1 MKISFIGGGA
11 RVKATYNIFKGRDGF
26 EIGGFFCN
34 PLSDC
39 ADVAIESNSKL
50 YGCIDDLCNDSDVI
64 VIATAD
70 QALPSVIN
78 TMSKLHTNGKV
89 ILSIADCVHKDEL
102 DTGYDNT
109 YGVFITSAPF
119 ENLNE
124 KELSNPSVIC
134 EISGKRFDEF
144 KKAIDLS
151 RIKCTFVTK
160 EQLDLYRTT
169 IHLVQDGIS
178 ALLLAG
184 AKFMKISA
192 EKDASDLMPTI
203 RCAMMNTLGSQGAK
217 IPEMYKKGK
226 LPDIMFFVNILENMG
241 IDSVTNIYKAVA
253 TYLTEASCAD
263 KGNVDEVIR
272 RLKRQ

>member
-11 RVKATYNIFKGRDGF
+11 RVKAVYNIFKERDGF

-50 YGCIDDLCNDSDVI
+50 YGCIDDLCNDSDI
-64 VIATAD
+64 IMIATPD
-70 QALPSVIN
+70 SALPAVIN

-89 ILSIADCVHKDEL
+89 ILSVADCVHKEEL

-124 KELSNPSVIC
+124 KELSSPSVVC
-134 EISGKRFDEF
+134 EISGKRYEEF
-144 KKAIDLS
+144 KKAMDLS
-151 RIKCTFVTK
+151 GIKCTFLTK

-169 IHLVQDGIS
+169 LRLVQDGIS
-178 ALLLAG
+178 AALIAG
-184 AKFMKISA
+184 SKFMKISA
-192 EKDASDLMPTI
+192 GKDATDLMATI
-203 RCAMMNTLGSQGAK
+203 RCAMMNTIGSQGAK
-217 IPEMYKKGK
+217 IPEIYKKGK

-241 IDSVTNIYKAVA
+241 IDSVTNIYKTVA

-272 RLKRQ
+272 RLKR

>member
-11 RVKATYNIFKGRDGF
+11 RVKAVYNIFKERDGF

-50 YGCIDDLCNDSDVI
+50 YGCIDDLCNDSDI
-64 VIATAD
+64 IMIATPD
-70 QALPSVIN
+70 SALPAVIN

-89 ILSIADCVHKDEL
+89 ILSVADCVHKEEL

-124 KELSNPSVIC
+124 KELSNPSVVC
-134 EISGKRFDEF
+134 EISGKRYEEF
-144 KKAIDLS
+144 KKAMDLS
-151 RIKCTFVTK
+151 GIKCTFLTK

-169 IHLVQDGIS
+169 LHLVQDGIS
-178 ALLLAG
+178 ALLSAG

-192 EKDASDLMPTI
+192 GKDATDLMATI
-203 RCAMMNTLGSQGAK
+203 RCAMMNTIGSQGAK
-217 IPEMYKKGK
+217 IPEIYKRGK
-226 LPDIMFFVNILENMG
+226 LPDIMFFVSILENMG
-241 IDSVTNIYKAVA
+241 IDSVTNIYKTVA
-253 TYLTEASCAD
+253 TYLTEASCTD
-263 KGNVDEVIR
+263 KGNADEVIR
-272 RLKRQ
+272 RLKR

>member
-1 MKISFIGGGA
+1 MKISFIGGGT
-11 RVKATYNIFKGRDGF
+11 RVRAIYNIFKRRDGF

-50 YGCIDDLCNDSDVI
+50 YGCIDDLCNDSDII
-64 VIATAD
+64 VIATPD
-70 QALPSVIN
+70 SALPAVIN

-89 ILSIADCVHKDEL
+89 ILSIADCVHKEEL

-109 YGVFITSAPF
+109 YGVFIASAPF

-124 KELSNPSVIC
+124 KELGSPSIVC
-134 EISGKRFDEF
+134 EISGKRCEEF
-144 KKAIDLS
+144 KKAIEES
-151 RIKCTFVTK
+151 SIKCTFVTK

-169 IHLVQDGIS
+169 LHLVQDGIS
-178 ALLLAG
+178 AVLSAG

-192 EKDASDLMPTI
+192 NKDSSDLMATI
-203 RCAMMNTLGSQGAK
+203 RTAMLSTIGSQGAK

-226 LPDIMFFVNILENMG
+226 LSDIMFYVSILENIG
-241 IDSVTNIYKAVA
+241 IDSVTNMYKTAA
-253 TYLTEASCAD
+253 TYLTEASCTD
-263 KGNVDEVIR
+263 KGSVDEVIR
-272 RLKRQ
+272 RLKR

>member
-11 RVKATYNIFKGRDGF
+11 RVKAIYNIFKGRDGF

-64 VIATAD
+64 MIATPDA
-70 QALPSVIN
+70 ALPAVIN

-89 ILSIADCVHKDEL
+89 ILSIADNVHKDEL

-151 RIKCTFVTK
+151 QIKCTFVTK
-160 EQLDLYRTT
+160 DQLDLYRTT

-178 ALLLAG
+178 ALLCAG

-192 EKDASDLMPTI
+192 GKDASDLMATI

-226 LPDIMFFVNILENMG
+226 LPDIMFFINILENMG
-241 IDSVTNIYKAVA
+241 IDSVTNMYKTSA

-263 KGNVDEVIR
+263 KGSVDEVIR
-272 RLKRQ
+272 RLKR

>member
-11 RVKATYNIFKGRDGF
+11 RVKATYNIFKRRDGF

-78 TMSKLHTNGKV
+78 TLSKLHTNGKV

-151 RIKCTFVTK
+151 QIKCTFVTK

-203 RCAMMNTLGSQGAK
+203 RCAMMNTMGSQGAK
-217 IPEMYKKGK
+217 ISDMYKKGR
-226 LPDIMFFVNILENMG
+226 LAEIMSLVNILENMG

-272 RLKRQ
+272 RLKR